1 MRRPLQIALRVLAAF
16 AGTLALLVVA
26 APVAAASYGRG
37 WYGETTDKVVTY
49 TGFSLIAFFTLF
61 PFLMSMIQNGLERR
75 KERRKALARSAIG
88 NGRWPG
94 GW

>member
-1 MRRPLQIALRVLAAF
+1 VRKCLLRALAPLLAAL
-16 AGTLALLVVA
+16 LALA
-26 APVAAASYGRG
+26 ASAPVAAASYGRG
-37 WYGETTDKVVTY
+37 YYGETTDKVVTY

-61 PFLMSMIQNGLERR
+61 PLVMSMIQNGLERR
-75 KERRKALARSAIG
+75 KEARKAALHAGTG